1 MSIPAPHVPLREI
14 KEIDTCCSV
23 LQCVLQC
30 VSVWKGLFERDQRDI
45 LTVPPRLF
53 ERRGRTHSYL
63 WHDSCICA
71 TWLIHMY
78 VMTLWETWGAER
90 SFYTFQWVMLRINES
105 CHIWMSHVTHLNES
119 CHTYEWVMSHIW
131 MSHGT
136 HMYESCHTWMS
147 HVTHMNESCH
157 TYTWVMSHMNESYHT
172 HEWVMSHI
180 WMSHVTYMNE
190 SCYTCEWVMADV
202 CMSHVTHMNESC
214 HTYEWVM
221 SHIWMS
227 HAYEWVMS
235 HTVPHIY
242 VLQHP

>member
-78 VMTLWETWGAER
+78 DMTLWETWGAER
-90 SFYTFQWVMLRINES
+90 SFSTFQWVKLRINES
-105 CHIWMSHVTHLNES
+105 CHIRMSHVTHLNES
-119 CHTYEWVMSHIW
+119 CHTYEWVMSQIW

-136 HMYESCHTWMS
+136 HMNELCHL
-147 HVTHMNESCH
+147 
-157 TYTWVMSHMNESYHT
+157 Y
-172 HEWVMSHI
+172 EWVLLHI
-180 WMSHVTYMNE
+180 WMSHVTRIHE
-190 SCYTCEWVMADV
+190 SCYTYTWIISHTWMI
-202 CMSHVTHMNESC
+202 HVTYTNESC
-214 HTYEWVM
+214 HTYE
-221 SHIWMS
+221 
-227 HAYEWVMS
+227 
-235 HTVPHIY
+235 
-242 VLQHP
+242 